1 MRTDLTRAMK
11 FVSALPALGLL
22 AACVS
27 PARVAINPRSD
38 FSAIKRVAV
47 MTFNGP
53 KGELAADMLTQSLI
67 ARGADVIERQRFNE
81 VLKEQSLT
89 SSSAF
94 DPSTVK
100 QLGRL
105 LGVDAI
111 FVGTVAEST
120 PQSSYL
126 VSESYNPVVTTV
138 QPVPGSSMRSEG
150 SVLGMPNSQIL
161 STTANVS
168 LVSRMVDVET
178 GSIMW
183 AASMSYE
190 GFDIPSAMSG
200 IAESF
205 TRSLTPIWPSLLR

>member
-1 MRTDLTRAMK
+1 MEKDRHDSVLNML
-11 FVSALPALGLL
+11 V
-22 AACVS
+22 CVQ
-27 PARVAINPRSD
+27 RMC
-38 FSAIKRVAV
+38 AV
-47 MTFNGP
+47 
-53 KGELAADMLTQSLI
+53 QQY
-67 ARGADVIERQRFNE
+67 GA
-81 VLKEQSLT
+81 
-89 SSSAF
+89 
-94 DPSTVK
+94 
-100 QLGRL
+100 
-105 LGVDAI
+105 
-111 FVGTVAEST
+111 FVGTVGEST

-138 QPVPGSSMRSEG
+138 QQVPGSSVRSEG

-205 TRSLTPIWPSLLR
+205 TRSLTPIWPSLLRACLASSRIVSISATKSAPRCAAMTSPRRSPRRRTSALRRGSIRASTIEAYRATLHRITDTGAPIPGLRSAYAGR

>member
-1 MRTDLTRAMK
+1 MK
-11 FVSALPALGLL
+11 MIKLLLALPALSLL

-27 PARVAINPRSD
+27 TARVAVNPRAD
-38 FSAIKRVAV
+38 FSVIRRVAV
-47 MTFNGP
+47 MSFNGP
-53 KGELAADMLTQSLI
+53 KGDLAADMLTQSLI
-67 ARGADVIERQRFNE
+67 AHGADVIERQRFDA
-81 VLKEQSLT
+81 VIKEQSL
-89 SSSAF
+89 SASGSL

-100 QLGRL
+100 QLGKL

-120 PQSSYL
+120 PQTTYL
-126 VSESYNPVVTTV
+126 VSESNNPRITTV
-138 QPVPGSSMRSEG
+138 NQVSGNSVHSEG

-168 LVSRMVDVET
+168 LVSRMVDVQT

-190 GFDIPSAMSG
+190 GFDIPSAMAG

-205 TRSLTPIWPSLLR
+205 TRSLAPIWTLLIPS